1 METSPLEMYLKVCPN
16 ARLNFFQM
24 DLIEAEI
31 TDVEAWQETL
41 MFWFGNNYRAESV
54 FKMIEYYKGVING
67 RYRKDS
73 KQPFGRR
80 TDQDVIE
87 ASKEFYDNFS

>member
-1 METSPLEMYLKVCPN
+1 MYLKICPN

-24 DLIEAEI
+24 DMIEVEV

-41 MFWFGNNYRAESV
+41 SFWFGNNYRAESV

-67 RYRKDS
+67 RHSRNAQNDKRTYGK
-73 KQPFGRR
+73 R
-80 TDQDVIE
+80 TDADVIE